1 MKSLIQRVTE
11 ARVTVD
17 GVTLGSIE
25 RGLLVLVGVDPGDSV
40 STIDKMAHRLLNY
53 RVFADADGRMNLNVQ
68 QVSGGLLLVPQFT
81 LSADTRKGLRPSFT
95 SAATPEQGLGVFNAL
110 VSTVKQQYGQVETG
124 QFGANMQVSLTND
137 GPVTFLLEH

>member
-1 MKSLIQRVTE
+1 MKALIQRVTR
-11 ARVTVD
+11 AQVTVD
-17 GVTLGSIE
+17 NATVGAIDQ
-25 RGLLVLVGVDPGDSV
+25 GLLVLVGIDPDDGASN
-40 STIDKMAHRLLNY
+40 IEKMAHRLLNY

-68 QVSGGLLLVPQFT
+68 QISGGVLLVPQFT

-95 SAATPEQGLGVFNAL
+95 SAAAPEYGVKVFSSL
-110 VSTVKQQYGQVETG
+110 VEAVQQRHARVETG

>member
-1 MKSLIQRVTE
+1 MKALIQRVTR
-11 ARVTVD
+11 AQVTVD
-17 GVTLGSIE
+17 SITVGAIDQ
-25 RGLLVLVGVDPGDSV
+25 GLLVLVGIDPGDGSPN
-40 STIDKMAHRLLNY
+40 IEKMAHRLLNY

-68 QVSGGLLLVPQFT
+68 QIGGGVLLVPQFT

-95 SAATPEQGLGVFNAL
+95 SAATPEHGVAVFSSL
-110 VSTVKQQYGQVETG
+110 VEAVTQRHAQVETG

>member
-1 MKSLIQRVTE
+1 MKALIQRVTR
-11 ARVTVD
+11 AQVTVD
-17 GVTLGSIE
+17 NATVGAIDQ
-25 RGLLVLVGVDPGDSV
+25 GLLVLVGIDPDDGAPN
-40 STIDKMAHRLLNY
+40 IEKMAHRLLNY

-68 QVSGGLLLVPQFT
+68 QIRGGVLLVPQFT

-95 SAATPEQGLGVFNAL
+95 SSAAPEHGVVVFSSL
-110 VSTVKQQYGQVETG
+110 VEAVKQRHARVETG